1 VLIASNYI
9 DSISALLLRLE
20 DVNRAITQEPNH
32 LDIFIYLRLNEAG
45 NRMIAGQIYD

>member
-1 VLIASNYI
+1 VLIAGNCV

-20 DVNRAITQEPNH
+20 DVDRAVTREPNH
-32 LDIFIYLRLNEAG
+32 LDTFIYLGLNEAG